1 MTKCSTS
8 DDFEA
13 FVNGD
18 LTSQARDSFLEH
30 IRSCNRCSRE
40 LELLQQ
46 TDALLK
52 KSHRE
57 IIPRAEW
64 IAEMEAMLLADSLVT
79 QSHVMRVSYRIRNF
93 VTLTTAALLLIA
105 ATLAV
110 WFISE
115 GKRPAVQPSDKV
127 VTHDSNS
134 TAERQITPDHRASNE
149 DSLVPREPTVLAQGG
164 FLVGKHPADEDG
176 IEVFWVLPIAR
187 KP

>member
-1 MTKCSTS
+1 MTKCSTPE
-8 DDFEA
+8 DFED
-13 FVNGD
+13 FVSGD
-18 LTSQARDSFLEH
+18 LNSQARDSFLEH
-30 IRSCNRCSRE
+30 IRSCNKCSRE
-40 LELLQQ
+40 LEIRQQ

-52 KSHRE
+52 KSHGE
-57 IIPRAEW
+57 IMPRAEW
-64 IAEMEAMLLADSLVT
+64 IAEIEAMLLADSLAT
-79 QSHVMRVSYRIRNF
+79 QPHVMRTSYRIRNF
-93 VTLTTAALLLIA
+93 VTLATAALLLIA
-105 ATLAV
+105 ATLTV
-110 WFISE
+110 WFITE

-176 IEVFWVLPIAR
+176 IEVYWVLPIQQ